1 MQKRYLIP
9 ALFVA
14 TVCLAS
20 FHVGISAQEASNDSP
35 AKAQPTEAAPAKAQP
50 IEDGQPTEA
59 KPIAPAKATPTTA
72 TTSVRP
78 LSVTVGLVSDNE
90 IEGTLTDTT
99 QLQMQTSFGTAS
111 IPLSEVAGIRF
122 ASANDAT
129 TTVVMLNGD
138 SITGATDVKLITV
151 ETEWGTASINGPS
164 VASIMF
170 VPGLTW
176 NPQSGL
182 NGKRWSL
189 SDQKSETSP
198 APATSA
204 PTAPPRSTNSA
215 PQNNSFPSQNIPAQN
230 IPRSNNGQPFFPR

>member
-1 MQKRYLIP
+1 MKRSSLPI
-9 ALFVA
+9 
-14 TVCLAS
+14 CLAVTGLMFS
-20 FHVGISAQEASNDSP
+20 CITISAQEP
-35 AKAQPTEAAPAKAQP
+35 AKAKPTKAEPTKAQPTMAQPVRAAKAS
-50 IEDGQPTEA
+50 PT
-59 KPIAPAKATPTTA
+59 
-72 TTSVRP
+72 VRP
-78 LSVTVGLVSDNE
+78 LSVAVGLASGND

-122 ASANDAT
+122 ASADDAT

-164 VASIMF
+164 IASIMF
-170 VPGLTW
+170 VPGLKW

-189 SDQKSETSP
+189 LDEKKTTP
-198 APATSA
+198 PL
-204 PTAPPRSTNSA
+204 APPTRSGSTSSQGTRNSDG
-215 PQNNSFPSQNIPAQN
+215 SRTI
-230 IPRSNNGQPFFPR
+230 RSNPPIPQSGSFQSGNGLPFFPSR

>member
-1 MQKRYLIP
+1 MKRFCFP
-9 ALFVA
+9 ALAAALLFFGAVP
-14 TVCLAS
+14 V
-20 FHVGISAQEASNDSP
+20 HGQEEGVPKASP
-35 AKAQPTEAAPAKAQP
+35 AKAEPTKAAPVK
-50 IEDGQPTEA
+50 EA
-59 KPIAPAKATPTTA
+59 KPVPTA
-72 TTSVRP
+72 RP
-78 LSVTVGLVSDNE
+78 LSVTVGLVSEAE

-164 VASIMF
+164 ISSIMF

-176 NPQSGL
+176 NPATGL
-182 NGKRWSL
+182 NGKRWNL
-189 SDQKSETSP
+189 ADVKKATPP
-198 APATSA
+198 APAPAA
-204 PTAPPRSTNSA
+204 PSMNQPQRSTSQPV
-215 PQNNSFPSQNIPAQN
+215 PQRQF
-230 IPRSNNGQPFFPR
+230 NGSSQPFFPNR